1 MALKTAAVVVLAAGE
16 GRRFGGVKQLHP
28 VSGRP
33 MLELVLDAAASS
45 GIECR
50 VVVLG
55 ARAEAILTEVD
66 LHGARPVTSDRWS
79 DGQAASLADAL
90 TALPDE
96 VTEAVVVL
104 GDGPGLSPEAIRRV
118 LAAGDGVR
126 AADYGAGRSHPV
138 VLPRSAWTELPS
150 SGETPGRTLPAT
162 LVDCSD
168 LPPPGDIDTP
178 QATG

>member
-1 MALKTAAVVVLAAGE
+1 LETAAAVVLAAGA
-16 GRRFGGVKQLHP
+16 GRRFGGIKQLHR
-28 VSGRP
+28 VSGRS
-33 MLELVLDAAASS
+33 MLELVLDAVASS
-45 GIECR
+45 GVECR

-55 ARAEAILTEVD
+55 AHAEAIMAEVD
-66 LHGARPVTSDRWS
+66 LHGALPVTSDRWS
-79 DGQAASLADAL
+79 EGQAASLIDGL
-90 TALPDE
+90 SALPDE

-104 GDGPGLSPEAIRRV
+104 GDGPGLTPEAIRRV

-138 VLPRSAWTELPS
+138 VLPRWVWSRLPS
-150 SGETPGRTLPAT
+150 AGETPGRGLKAV